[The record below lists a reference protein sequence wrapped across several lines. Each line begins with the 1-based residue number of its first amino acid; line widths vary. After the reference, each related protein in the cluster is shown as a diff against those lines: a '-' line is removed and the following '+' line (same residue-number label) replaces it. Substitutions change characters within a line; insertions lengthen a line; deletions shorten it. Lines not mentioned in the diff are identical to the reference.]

1 MQRFLKTHSTC
12 NLFDKSSKLQNFKFF
27 YLPQFFIPR
36 LNPTNKKTNQLIL
49 PRSIYDVAGTPW
61 SIYPFLTPH
70 YTRRCKFNDWKYWL
84 DNTIQ
89 QPISMLKM
97 LFFFSQVGSEIP
109 VPQSALSNRI
119 YCKQYQTAQFSVSI
133 VCIIDFIIILPRN
146 NRWQYIWIR
155 HFRMLLWYNVKVIT
169 ISLIKLMILWDYY
182 LVFLSV
188 ILQFSN
194 RSARTLLS
202 YHQKW
207 RFNSHVI
214 LDFVIW
220 YSGGK
225 LLYVKR

>member
-1 MQRFLKTHSTC
+1 MQIQWLKILTRQYNTTT
-12 NLFDKSSKLQNFKFF
+12 NFHAKNA
-27 YLPQFFIPR
+27 I
-36 LNPTNKKTNQLIL
+36 
-49 PRSIYDVAGTPW
+49 
-61 SIYPFLTPH
+61 
-70 YTRRCKFNDWKYWL
+70 
-84 DNTIQ
+84 
-89 QPISMLKM
+89 
-97 LFFFSQVGSEIP
+97 FFFSQVGSEIP

-119 YCKQYQTAQFSVSI
+119 YCKKYQTAQFSVSI

>member
-1 MQRFLKTHSTC
+1 M
-12 NLFDKSSKLQNFKFF
+12 
-27 YLPQFFIPR
+27 
-36 LNPTNKKTNQLIL
+36 

-61 SIYPFLTPH
+61 SIYPFLTPL
-70 YTRRCKFNDWKYWL
+70 YTRICKFNDWKYWL

-119 YCKQYQTAQFSVSI
+119 YCKKYQTAQFSVSI

-146 NRWQYIWIR
+146 NRCQYIWIR

-169 ISLIKLMILWDYY
+169 ISLIKLTILWSYY